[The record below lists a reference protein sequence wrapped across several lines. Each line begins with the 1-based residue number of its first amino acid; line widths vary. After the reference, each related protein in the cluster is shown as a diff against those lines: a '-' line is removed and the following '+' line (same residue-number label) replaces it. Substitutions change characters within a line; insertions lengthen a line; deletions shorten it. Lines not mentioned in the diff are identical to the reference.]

1 MKKYV
6 VEFTEVEGKSYEFEF
21 ITNDIDKSIEEYCRN
36 RVILAHRVLNES
48 TNNKKQMLLG

>member
-6 VEFTEVEGKSYEFEF
+6 VELTEEGGKSYEFEF